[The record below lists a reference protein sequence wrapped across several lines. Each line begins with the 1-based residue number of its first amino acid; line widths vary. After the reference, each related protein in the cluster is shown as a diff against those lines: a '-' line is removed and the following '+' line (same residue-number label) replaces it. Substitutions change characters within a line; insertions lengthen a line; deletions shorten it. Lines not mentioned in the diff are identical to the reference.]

1 MSRALDIVQHDL
13 PFLRKSYDIV
23 EALGLM
29 DYYRL
34 SHLPVVED
42 NRFVGIVAEEDLLNQ
57 NEEEMMHERFEIPLL
72 RNFALPGDHVFDVL
86 RKTAEYRL
94 SLIPVADDDG
104 IYHGSISQ
112 PVLLAAITKIMSL
125 SLEGATIILH
135 VRSHDYSLQQISRIV
150 EEHEAKVVGL
160 AVEYQPDGS
169 LTIHIRTN
177 VQDLNRI
184 RHSFERFG
192 YQIAQVFQAD
202 KYNEDLHDRYREL
215 MRYFDLK

>member
-1 MSRALDIVQHDL
+1 MSSAIDYVQHDL
-13 PFLRKSYDIV
+13 PFLRKSYDVV

-42 NRFVGIVAEEDLLNQ
+42 NRFIGIVAEEDLLNQ
-57 NEEEMMHERFEIPLL
+57 DSEELENDRFEIPLL
-72 RNFALPGDHVFDVL
+72 RHYAQPGDHLFDVL
-86 RKTAEYRL
+86 RKTVEYRL
-94 SLIPVADDDG
+94 SLIPVVDDEAK
-104 IYHGSISQ
+104 YFGSISQ
-112 PVLLAAITKIMSL
+112 PVMLSALTKMMSL
-125 SLEGATIILH
+125 SMEGATIVLD
-135 VRSHDYSLQQISRIV
+135 VRSYDYSLQQISRIV

-169 LTIHIRTN
+169 LKIHIRTN

-192 YQIAQVFQAD
+192 YEVAQVFQAD

>member
-13 PFLRKSYDIV
+13 PFLRKSYDVV

-42 NRFVGIVAEEDLLNQ
+42 NRFLGIVAEEDLLNQ
-57 NEEEMMHERFEIPLL
+57 DEEEMDSERFEIPLA
-72 RNFALPGDHVFDVL
+72 RHYALPGDHVFDVL
-86 RKTAEYRL
+86 RKTADNRL
-94 SLIPVADDDG
+94 SLIPVVDDDAR
-104 IYHGSISQ
+104 YYGSISQ
-112 PVLLAAITKIMSL
+112 PVLLSTISNMMSL
-125 SLEGATIILH
+125 SSEGATIILD

-150 EEHEAKVVGL
+150 EEHEAKVVAL

-169 LTIHIRTN
+169 LKIHIRTS

-192 YQIAQVFQAD
+192 YQVALVFQAD
-202 KYNEDLHDRYREL
+202 KYNEDLHDRYQEL

>member
-13 PFLRKSYDIV
+13 PFLRKTYDVV

-34 SHLPVVED
+34 SHLPVVE
-42 NRFVGIVAEEDLLNQ
+42 NNTFLGIVAEEDLLNQ
-57 NEEEMMHERFEIPLL
+57 DSEEIDSERFETPLIFQ
-72 RNFALPGDHVFDVL
+72 FALPNDHLFDVV
-86 RKTAEYRL
+86 RKIADMRL
-94 SLIPVADDDG
+94 SLIPVVGADNVYLG
-104 IYHGSISQ
+104 CISQ
-112 PVLLAAITKIMSL
+112 PVLLYNISKLLSL
-125 SLEGATIILH
+125 SLEGATIVLE

-150 EEHEAKVVGL
+150 EEHEAKVLGL
-160 AVEYQPDGS
+160 AVDYQPDGT
-169 LTIHIRTN
+169 LKIHIRTN

-192 YQIAQVFQAD
+192 YQISDVFQAERF
-202 KYNEDLHDRYREL
+202 NEDLHDRYQEL

>member
-1 MSRALDIVQHDL
+1 MSKAIDIVQHDL
-13 PFLRKSYDIV
+13 PFLRKSYDVV

-42 NRFVGIVAEEDLLNQ
+42 NRFNGIVAEEDLLNQ
-57 NEEEMMHERFEIPLL
+57 DSEDLETDRFEIPLL
-72 RNFALPGDHVFDVL
+72 RHYALPGDHMFDVL
-86 RKTAEYRL
+86 RKTVEHRI
-94 SLIPVADDDG
+94 SLIPVVDEDARYYG
-104 IYHGSISQ
+104 CISL
-112 PVLLAAITKIMSL
+112 PVMLSTITNMMSL
-125 SLEGATIILH
+125 SHEGATLVLD

-169 LTIHIRTN
+169 LKIHIRTN
-177 VQDLNRI
+177 IQDLNRI

-192 YQIAQVFQAD
+192 YQVAQVFQAE
-202 KYNEDLHDRYREL
+202 KYNEDLQDRYREL